1 MVIDVYNG
9 KWGVPAK
16 CGSRYF
22 SKTVLLLNS
31 HININYRVRFE
42 DLNKLGLEAIIIRN
56 PLSHL
61 ESALQT
67 EIMECWDDLD
77 NIKKILLKFS
87 DMRFGGTH
95 FHPQFCKK
103 IYDVWYNGG
112 LRIVDLSKLSEF
124 MEKILKTIPYNPNE
138 YDFHTE
144 SNYKSKKEVWD
155 RCVELYPDL
164 MNDIIEFVKIDTK
177 YYHALL
183 NGDRNMLKML

>member
-22 SKTVLLLNS
+22 SKTELLTNWEIPTL
-31 HININYRVRFE
+31 YREKFE

-77 NIKKILLKFS
+77 NIKRILLKFS
-87 DMRFGGTH
+87 DIQFGGTH

-124 MEKILKTIPYNPNE
+124 MEEILQHIPYNPKE
-138 YDFHTE
+138 FDFHAEPT
-144 SNYKSKKEVWD
+144 YKSKKEVWD